1 MFALQISHF
10 KIPRALDFFLGNSRN
25 LRQLF
30 EISAG
35 LGKSKQE
42 ISNFPSHSRI
52 IWGVKLRKIE
62 INLERKHSIVFKCSI
77 CTKVFQKRLF
87 KSSNVWRWKNNDFSS
102 SIFIF
107 IKNLWILKSSFG
119 LCKIWFQNPNAHL
132 ALTV

>member
-1 MFALQISHF
+1 MALVKGGVPPVLPLKVIAWAFAQGQATISTFVSSDSIIFAHILQHTNPSSNFPRIRVFALQVSHF

-35 LGKSKQE
+35 FGKSKQE

-62 INLERKHSIVFKCSI
+62 N
-77 CTKVFQKRLF
+77 
-87 KSSNVWRWKNNDFSS
+87 
-102 SIFIF
+102 
-107 IKNLWILKSSFG
+107 
-119 LCKIWFQNPNAHL
+119 
-132 ALTV
+132 